1 MFAGVK
7 PGHVRQVGC
16 LSLFSLRSKKGF
28 NRASMKILQ
37 FLTRQKDRWW
47 ALPLILPVV
56 LLPVLSVVN
65 TLTQLGDGIVALYY
79 LPLSFLL
86 TMMMFF
92 GVEALPGIVLS
103 LFFRYYASVGLFETV
118 AGILHFI
125 VPIVLSWGGYRVF
138 APRRNMTAYGDV
150 RLMAQ
155 RIFWQ
160 VFCPA
165 TLFLVLFQFAVYL
178 GIYES
183 RQSLAGLNPFNIRT
197 LINYQALLV
206 SGLTGVPLSYLLIRL
221 IRHPRYVR
229 TLFSQ
234 IRAQIDKKVTAV
246 EFLIWAGALVGL
258 LTMLLIP
265 MNENS
270 SIFSTNYTL
279 SLLMPVML
287 WGAMRFGYKL
297 MSIVW
302 TPVLLVSIHYFYRYI
317 PLHQGYDIQLAIT
330 SSSYLVFSFVVIY
343 MSMLATRQR
352 AVNIRSR
359 RLALLDPVVHM
370 PNLRALSRDLAKNPW
385 SALGLLRIPEL
396 EVLGRNYGVL
406 LRIQYKQQLAQWI
419 NGILQPNERV
429 YHLTGYDL
437 AVRLNSESHQ
447 QRIDALD
454 EHIKQFRF
462 LWDGMP
468 LQPQVGVG
476 YCYVRSPVNHLYLVL
491 GELGVIADLSIST
504 NHPENLQQR
513 GAVHLQRSLKD
524 KVAMMSR
531 LQRALDQSEFTL
543 MVQPVRGLRGDRYHE
558 VLLRMPDDNGNFIVP
573 DRFLPVAQEFGLS
586 SRVDLWVLERTLG
599 FLAEHRDR
607 LPGQRFAINLA
618 PSTVCRAQFP
628 LEVSRLLAKYSVEAW
643 QLIFEVTESTT
654 YGNAELAI
662 HTLRQLQKMG
672 VRIAIDDFGTGYAS
686 YARLK
691 SVDADILKIDGNFIR
706 NIVSNS
712 LDYQIVA
719 SICHLARMKKML
731 VVAEYVETEEIR
743 SAVHA
748 LGIDYVQGSLIGK
761 PVDLDSLPESEASLA
776 DA

>member
-1 MFAGVK
+1 MNIFAF
-7 PGHVRQVGC
+7 
-16 LSLFSLRSKKGF
+16 LKK
-28 NRASMKILQ
+28 NKH
-37 FLTRQKDRWW
+37 RWW
-47 ALPLILPVV
+47 VLPLILPVV
-56 LLPVLSVVN
+56 LLPVLSVAN
-65 TLTQLGDGIVALYY
+65 TFTHLGDGIVALYY

-86 TMMMFF
+86 SLMMFF
-92 GVEALPGIVLS
+92 GLEALPGIVLS
-103 LFFRYYASVGLFETV
+103 LFIRYYPSVGMFETV
-118 AGILHFI
+118 AGVLHFI

-160 VFCPA
+160 AFCPA
-165 TLFLVLFQFAVYL
+165 TLFLLLFQFAVYL
-178 GIYES
+178 GVYES
-183 RQSLAGLNPFNIRT
+183 RQSLAGLNPLNIRT

-221 IRHPRYVR
+221 IRHPRY
-229 TLFSQ
+229 LKSLISQ
-234 IRAQIDKKVTAV
+234 IRNQIDKKVTRA
-246 EFLIWAGALVGL
+246 EFLIWAIALAGL
-258 LTMLLIP
+258 LSLLLLP

-270 SIFSTNYTL
+270 SIFTTNYTL

-297 MSIVW
+297 ISLIW
-302 TPVLLVSIHYFYRYI
+302 IPILLVSIHYFYRYI
-317 PLHQGYDIQLAIT
+317 PVNQGYDIQLAIT

-352 AVNIRSR
+352 AVNKRSR
-359 RLALLDPVVHM
+359 RLALLDPVLHM

-385 SALGLLRIPEL
+385 SALCLLRVPEL
-396 EVLGRNYGVL
+396 EILGRNYGVL

-419 NGILQPNERV
+419 NGTLQPNEQV
-429 YHLTGYDL
+429 YHLTGCDM
-437 AVRLNSESHQ
+437 AVRLNAESHQ
-447 QRIDALD
+447 QRIETLD

-462 LWDGMP
+462 VWDGMP
-468 LQPQVGVG
+468 LQPQVGVS

-491 GELGVIADLSIST
+491 GELGVVADLSLSS

-524 KVAMMSR
+524 KVAVMSR
-531 LQRALDQSEFTL
+531 LQRALDNNAFTL
-543 MVQPVRGLRGDRYHE
+543 LVQPVRGLRGDRYHE
-558 VLLRMPDDNGNFIVP
+558 VLLRMTDANGLLISP
-573 DRFLPVAQEFGLS
+573 EQFLPIAQEFGLS
-586 SRVDLWVLERTLG
+586 SRVDLWVLEHTLR
-599 FLAEHRDR
+599 FLAAHRER

-618 PSTVCRAQFP
+618 PSTVCRVQFP
-628 LEVSRLLAKYSVEAW
+628 LEVSRLLAKYAIEPW
-643 QLIFEVTESTT
+643 QLIVEVTECSTFC
-654 YGNAELAI
+654 NAEQGLHI
-662 HTLRQLQKMG
+662 LRQLQKMG

-691 SVDADILKIDGNFIR
+691 SVDADILKIDGDFIR
-706 NIVSNS
+706 NIVNNS

-748 LGIDYVQGSLIGK
+748 LGIDYVQGYLIGR
-761 PVDLDSLPESEASLA
+761 PAPLESLLEAEASTA

>member
-1 MFAGVK
+1 MNTIA
-7 PGHVRQVGC
+7 
-16 LSLFSLRSKKGF
+16 
-28 NRASMKILQ
+28 
-37 FLTRQKDRWW
+37 FLKQNKDRWW

-56 LLPVLSVVN
+56 LLPVLSAAN

-79 LPLSFLL
+79 LPLFFLL
-86 TMMMFF
+86 TLMLFF
-92 GVEALPGIVLS
+92 GAAAIPGMVLS
-103 LFFRYYASVGLFETV
+103 LFLRYYASVGLFETIAAV
-118 AGILHFI
+118 FHFI
-125 VPIVLSWGGYRVF
+125 IPLVLSWGGYRVF

-178 GIYES
+178 GVYES
-183 RQSLAGLNPFNIRT
+183 RQSLAGLNPLNIRT
-197 LINYQALLV
+197 LVNYQALLV

-221 IRHPRYVR
+221 IRHPRYFR
-229 TLFSQ
+229 ALISQ
-234 IRAQIDKKVTAV
+234 IRAQIDKKVTV
-246 EFLIWAGALVGL
+246 TEFLLWFLVLGGL
-258 LTMLLIP
+258 LLLLLMP

-270 SIFSTNYTL
+270 SIFTTNYTL

-287 WGAMRFGYKL
+287 WGAMRFGYRL
-297 MSIVW
+297 TSLIW
-302 TPVLLVSIHYFYRYI
+302 TPVLLVSIHYYYRYI
-317 PLHQGYDIQLAIT
+317 PVNQGYDIQLAIT

-352 AVNIRSR
+352 AVNKRAS

-370 PNLRALSRDLAKNPW
+370 PNLRALSRELAKKPW
-385 SALGLLRIPEL
+385 SALCLLRIPEL

-406 LRIQYKQQLAQWI
+406 LRILYKQQLAQWI
-419 NGILQPNERV
+419 NGTLQPNERV
-429 YHLTGYDL
+429 YHLTGCDL
-437 AVRLNSESHQ
+437 AVRLNAESHQ
-447 QRIDALD
+447 QRIDTLD

-462 LWDGMP
+462 VWDGMP
-468 LQPQVGVG
+468 LQPQVGVS

-491 GELGVIADLSIST
+491 GELGEIADLSLST

-531 LQRALDQSEFTL
+531 LQKTLDNNEFTL
-543 MVQPVRGLRGDRYHE
+543 LAQPVRGLRGDRYHE
-558 VLLRMPDDNGNFIVP
+558 VLLRMPDADGALLTP

-586 SRVDLWVLERTLG
+586 SRVDLWVLERTLL

-618 PSTVCRAQFP
+618 PSTVCRVQFP
-628 LEVSRLLAKYSVEAW
+628 LEVSRLLTTYAVEPW
-643 QLIFEVTESTT
+643 QLIFEVTECSTF
-654 YGNAELAI
+654 GSAEQAMQ
-662 HTLRQLQKMG
+662 TLRQLQKMG

-691 SVDADILKIDGNFIR
+691 SVDADILKIDGSFIR

-748 LGIDYVQGSLIGK
+748 LGIDYVQGYLIGR
-761 PVDLDSLPESEASLA
+761 PVALESLLEAEASVA

>member
-1 MFAGVK
+1 MPVIIF
-7 PGHVRQVGC
+7 
-16 LSLFSLRSKKGF
+16 LLEKKGF
-28 NRASMKILQ
+28 NRASMNIFA
-37 FLTRQKDRWW
+37 FLKKNQHRWW
-47 ALPLILPVV
+47 VLPLILPVV
-56 LLPVLSVVN
+56 LLPVLSVAN
-65 TLTQLGDGIVALYY
+65 TFTHLGDGIAALYY

-86 TMMMFF
+86 SLMMFF
-92 GVEALPGIVLS
+92 GLEALPGIVLS
-103 LFFRYYASVGLFETV
+103 LFIRYYPSVGMFETV
-118 AGILHFI
+118 AGVLHFI

-160 VFCPA
+160 AFCPA
-165 TLFLVLFQFAVYL
+165 TLFLLLFQFAVYL
-178 GIYES
+178 GVYES
-183 RQSLAGLNPFNIRT
+183 RQSLAGLNPLNIRT

-221 IRHPRYVR
+221 IRHPRY
-229 TLFSQ
+229 LKSLISQ
-234 IRAQIDKKVTAV
+234 IRTQIDKKVTRA
-246 EFLIWAGALVGL
+246 EFLIWAIALAGL
-258 LTMLLIP
+258 LSLLLLP

-270 SIFSTNYTL
+270 SIFTTNYTL

-297 MSIVW
+297 ISLIW
-302 TPVLLVSIHYFYRYI
+302 IPILLVSIHYFYRYI
-317 PLHQGYDIQLAIT
+317 PVNQGYDIQLAIT

-352 AVNIRSR
+352 AVNKRSR
-359 RLALLDPVVHM
+359 RLALLDPVLHM

-385 SALGLLRIPEL
+385 SALCLLRVPEL
-396 EVLGRNYGVL
+396 EILGRNYGVL
-406 LRIQYKQQLAQWI
+406 LRIQYKQQLAQWV
-419 NGILQPNERV
+419 NGTLQPNEQV
-429 YHLTGYDL
+429 YHLTGCDM
-437 AVRLNSESHQ
+437 AVRLNAESHQ
-447 QRIDALD
+447 QRIETLD
-454 EHIKQFRF
+454 QHIKQFRF
-462 LWDGMP
+462 VWDGMP
-468 LQPQVGVG
+468 LQPQVGVS

-491 GELGVIADLSIST
+491 GELGVVADLSLSS

-524 KVAMMSR
+524 KVAVMSR
-531 LQRALDQSEFTL
+531 LQRALDNNAFTL
-543 MVQPVRGLRGDRYHE
+543 LVQPVRGLRGDRYHE
-558 VLLRMPDDNGNFIVP
+558 VLLRMTDANGLLISP
-573 DRFLPVAQEFGLS
+573 EQFLPIAQEFGLS
-586 SRVDLWVLERTLG
+586 SRVDLWVLEHTLR
-599 FLAEHRDR
+599 FLAAHRER

-618 PSTVCRAQFP
+618 PSTVCRVQFP
-628 LEVSRLLAKYSVEAW
+628 LEVSRLLAKYAIEPW
-643 QLIFEVTESTT
+643 QLIFEVTECSTFC
-654 YGNAELAI
+654 NAEQGLHI
-662 HTLRQLQKMG
+662 LRQLQKMG

-691 SVDADILKIDGNFIR
+691 SVDADILKIDGDFIR
-706 NIVSNS
+706 NIVNNS

-748 LGIDYVQGSLIGK
+748 LGIDYVQGYLIGR
-761 PVDLDSLPESEASLA
+761 PAPLESLLEAEASTA

>member
-1 MFAGVK
+1 M
-7 PGHVRQVGC
+7 
-16 LSLFSLRSKKGF
+16 
-28 NRASMKILQ
+28 NILHI
-37 FLTRQKDRWW
+37 LTRNKDRWW
-47 ALPLILPVV
+47 ALPLILPVA
-56 LLPVLSVVN
+56 LLPVISLAN
-65 TLTQLGDGIVALYY
+65 TLTLLGDGVVALYY

-86 TMMMFF
+86 SLMMFF

-103 LFFRYYASVGLFETV
+103 LFFRYYPSVGMFETV
-118 AGILHFI
+118 AGIMHFI
-125 VPIVLSWGGYRVF
+125 IPLVLSWGGYRVF
-138 APRRNMTAYGDV
+138 APRRNMTAYGDI
-150 RLMAQ
+150 RLMGQ

-160 VFCPA
+160 AFCPA

-178 GIYES
+178 GVYES
-183 RQSLAGLNPFNIRT
+183 RQSLAGLNPMNIRT

-206 SGLTGVPLSYLLIRL
+206 SGLTGVPLSYLLIRVV
-221 IRHPRYVR
+221 RHPRYIR
-229 TLFSQ
+229 SLISQ
-234 IRAQIDKKVTAV
+234 IRAQVDKKVSAV
-246 EFLIWAGALVGL
+246 EFLVWFIALGGMLSL
-258 LTMLLIP
+258 LLLP

-297 MSIVW
+297 MSIIW

-317 PLHQGYDIQLAIT
+317 PVNQGYDIQLAIT

-343 MSMLATRQR
+343 LSMLATRQR

-385 SALGLLRIPEL
+385 SALCLLRIPEL

-419 NGILQPNERV
+419 NGTLQPNERV

-437 AVRLNSESHQ
+437 AVRLNAESHQ
-447 QRIDALD
+447 QRIDTLD

-462 LWDGMP
+462 VWDGMP
-468 LQPQVGVG
+468 LQPQVGLS

-491 GELGVIADLSIST
+491 GELGVIADLSLST

-531 LQRALDQSEFTL
+531 LQTALEQNAFTL
-543 MVQPVRGLRGDRYHE
+543 MIQPVRGLRGDSYHE
-558 VLLRMPDDNGNFIVP
+558 VLLRMPDMSGVLISP
-573 DRFLPVAQEFGLS
+573 DQFLPVAQEFGLS
-586 SRVDLWVLERTLG
+586 SRVDLWVIERTLS
-599 FLAEHRDR
+599 FLAEHRQR

-618 PSTVCRAQFP
+618 PSTVCRAQLP
-628 LEVSRLLAKYSVEAW
+628 LDVSRLLTKYGIEAW

-654 YGNAELAI
+654 FGNAELAVQ
-662 HTLRQLQKMG
+662 TLRQLQKMG

-691 SVDADILKIDGNFIR
+691 SVDADILKIDGSFIR

-748 LGIDYVQGSLIGK
+748 LGIDYIQGYLVGM
-761 PVDLDSLPESEASLA
+761 PVEMETLLEGEAPAVSA
-776 DA
+776 

>member
-1 MFAGVK
+1 MNIFAF
-7 PGHVRQVGC
+7 
-16 LSLFSLRSKKGF
+16 LKK
-28 NRASMKILQ
+28 NQ
-37 FLTRQKDRWW
+37 HRWW
-47 ALPLILPVV
+47 VLPLILPVV
-56 LLPVLSVVN
+56 LLPVLSVAN
-65 TLTQLGDGIVALYY
+65 TFTHLGDGIAALYY

-86 TMMMFF
+86 SLMMFF
-92 GVEALPGIVLS
+92 GLEALPGIVLA
-103 LFFRYYASVGLFETV
+103 LFIRYYPSVGMFETV
-118 AGILHFI
+118 AGVLHFI

-160 VFCPA
+160 AFCPA
-165 TLFLVLFQFAVYL
+165 TLFLLLFQFAVYL
-178 GIYES
+178 GVYES
-183 RQSLAGLNPFNIRT
+183 RQSLAGLNPLNIRT

-221 IRHPRYVR
+221 IRHPRY
-229 TLFSQ
+229 LKSLISQ
-234 IRAQIDKKVTAV
+234 IRTQIDKKVTRA
-246 EFLIWAGALVGL
+246 EFLIWAIALAGL
-258 LTMLLIP
+258 LSLLLLP

-270 SIFSTNYTL
+270 SIFTTNYTL

-297 MSIVW
+297 ISLIW
-302 TPVLLVSIHYFYRYI
+302 IPILLVSIHYFYRYI
-317 PLHQGYDIQLAIT
+317 PVNQGYDIQLAIT

-352 AVNIRSR
+352 VVNKRSR
-359 RLALLDPVVHM
+359 RLALLDPVLHM

-385 SALGLLRIPEL
+385 SALCLLRVPEL
-396 EVLGRNYGVL
+396 EILGRNYGVL
-406 LRIQYKQQLAQWI
+406 LRIQYKQQLAQWV
-419 NGILQPNERV
+419 NGTLQPNEQV
-429 YHLTGYDL
+429 YHLTGCDM
-437 AVRLNSESHQ
+437 AVRLNAESHQ
-447 QRIDALD
+447 QRIETLD

-462 LWDGMP
+462 VWDGMP
-468 LQPQVGVG
+468 LQPQVGVS

-491 GELGVIADLSIST
+491 GELGVVADLSLSS

-524 KVAMMSR
+524 KVAVMSR
-531 LQRALDQSEFTL
+531 LQRALDNNAFTL
-543 MVQPVRGLRGDRYHE
+543 LVQPVRGLRGDRYHE
-558 VLLRMPDDNGNFIVP
+558 VLLRMTDANGLLISP
-573 DRFLPVAQEFGLS
+573 EQFLPIAQEFGLS
-586 SRVDLWVLERTLG
+586 SRVDLWVLEHTLR
-599 FLAEHRDR
+599 FLAAHRER

-618 PSTVCRAQFP
+618 PSTVCRVQFP
-628 LEVSRLLAKYSVEAW
+628 LEVSRLLAKYAIEPW
-643 QLIFEVTESTT
+643 QLIFEVTECSTFC
-654 YGNAELAI
+654 NAEQGLHI
-662 HTLRQLQKMG
+662 LRQLQKMG

-691 SVDADILKIDGNFIR
+691 SVDADILKIDGDFIR
-706 NIVSNS
+706 NIVNNS

-748 LGIDYVQGSLIGK
+748 LGIDYVQGYLIGR
-761 PVDLDSLPESEASLA
+761 PAPLESLLEAEASTA

>member
-1 MFAGVK
+1 
-7 PGHVRQVGC
+7 
-16 LSLFSLRSKKGF
+16 
-28 NRASMKILQ
+28 MKILQ

-206 SGLTGVPLSYLLIRL
+206 SGLTGVPLSYLLIRS

-462 LWDGMP
+462 IWDGMP

-558 VLLRMPDDNGNFIVP
+558 VLLRMPDDNGNFIAP

-761 PVDLDSLPESEASLA
+761 PVDLDSLPESVASLA

>member
-1 MFAGVK
+1 MPVIIF
-7 PGHVRQVGC
+7 
-16 LSLFSLRSKKGF
+16 LLEKKGF
-28 NRASMKILQ
+28 NRASMNIFA
-37 FLTRQKDRWW
+37 FLKKNQHRWW
-47 ALPLILPVV
+47 VLPLILPVV
-56 LLPVLSVVN
+56 LLPVLSVAN
-65 TLTQLGDGIVALYY
+65 TFTHLGDGIAALYY

-86 TMMMFF
+86 SLMMFF
-92 GVEALPGIVLS
+92 GLEALPGIVLS
-103 LFFRYYASVGLFETV
+103 LFIRYYPSVGMFETV
-118 AGILHFI
+118 AGVLHFI

-160 VFCPA
+160 AFCPA
-165 TLFLVLFQFAVYL
+165 TLFLLLFQFAVYL
-178 GIYES
+178 GVYES
-183 RQSLAGLNPFNIRT
+183 RQSLAGLNPLNIRT

-221 IRHPRYVR
+221 IRHPRY
-229 TLFSQ
+229 LKSLISQ
-234 IRAQIDKKVTAV
+234 IRTQIDKKVTRA
-246 EFLIWAGALVGL
+246 EFLIWAIALAGL
-258 LTMLLIP
+258 LSLLLLP

-270 SIFSTNYTL
+270 SIFTTNYTL

-297 MSIVW
+297 ISLIW
-302 TPVLLVSIHYFYRYI
+302 IPILLVSIHYFYRYI
-317 PLHQGYDIQLAIT
+317 PVNQGYDIQLAIT

-352 AVNIRSR
+352 AVNKRSR
-359 RLALLDPVVHM
+359 RLALLDPVLHM

-385 SALGLLRIPEL
+385 SALCLLRVPEL
-396 EVLGRNYGVL
+396 EILGRNYGVL
-406 LRIQYKQQLAQWI
+406 LRIQYKQQLAQWV
-419 NGILQPNERV
+419 NGTLQPNEQV
-429 YHLTGYDL
+429 YHLTGCDM
-437 AVRLNSESHQ
+437 AVRLNAESHQ
-447 QRIDALD
+447 QRIETLD

-462 LWDGMP
+462 VWDGMP
-468 LQPQVGVG
+468 LQPQVGVS

-491 GELGVIADLSIST
+491 GELGVVADLSLSS

-524 KVAMMSR
+524 KVAVMSR
-531 LQRALDQSEFTL
+531 LQRALDNNAFTL
-543 MVQPVRGLRGDRYHE
+543 LVQPVRGLRGDRFHE
-558 VLLRMPDDNGNFIVP
+558 VLLRMTDANGLLISP
-573 DRFLPVAQEFGLS
+573 EQFLPIAQEFGLS
-586 SRVDLWVLERTLG
+586 SRVDLWVLEHTLR
-599 FLAEHRDR
+599 FLAAHRER

-618 PSTVCRAQFP
+618 PSTVCRVQFP
-628 LEVSRLLAKYSVEAW
+628 LEVSRLLAKYAIEPW
-643 QLIFEVTESTT
+643 QLIFEVTECSTFC
-654 YGNAELAI
+654 NAEQGLHI
-662 HTLRQLQKMG
+662 LRQLQKMG
-672 VRIAIDDFGTGYAS
+672 GRIAIDDFGTGYAS

-691 SVDADILKIDGNFIR
+691 SVDADILKIDGDFIR
-706 NIVSNS
+706 NIVNNS

-748 LGIDYVQGSLIGK
+748 LGIDYVQGYLIGR
-761 PVDLDSLPESEASLA
+761 PAPLESLLEAEASTA

>member
-1 MFAGVK
+1 M
-7 PGHVRQVGC
+7 
-16 LSLFSLRSKKGF
+16 
-28 NRASMKILQ
+28 NILA
-37 FLTRQKDRWW
+37 FLKRNKDRWW

-56 LLPVLSVVN
+56 LMPVLSAAN

-86 TMMMFF
+86 VLMLFF
-92 GVEALPGIVLS
+92 GFAAVPGIVLS
-103 LFFRYYASVGLFETV
+103 LFIRYYDAVGLFETV
-118 AGILHFI
+118 AGVLHFI
-125 VPIVLSWGGYRVF
+125 VPLVLSWGGYRVF
-138 APRRNMTAYGDV
+138 APRRNMTGYGDI
-150 RLMAQ
+150 RLMPQ
-155 RIFWQ
+155 RLFWQ

-178 GIYES
+178 GVYES
-183 RQSLAGLNPFNIRT
+183 RQSLAGLNPLNIRT

-221 IRHPRYVR
+221 IRHPCYLTR
-229 TLFSQ
+229 FISQ
-234 IRAQIDKKVTAV
+234 IRLQIDKKVTLV
-246 EFLIWAGALVGL
+246 EFLLWAITLGGL
-258 LTMLLIP
+258 LSLLLLP

-270 SIFSTNYTL
+270 FIFTTNYTL

-297 MSIVW
+297 ISLIW
-302 TPVLLVSIHYFYRYI
+302 TPVLLVSIHYFYHYI
-317 PLHQGYDIQLAIT
+317 PVNAGYDIQLAIT

-352 AVNIRSR
+352 AVNKRTR

-385 SALGLLRIPEL
+385 SALCLLRIPEL
-396 EVLGRNYGVL
+396 EILGRNYGVL
-406 LRIQYKQQLAQWI
+406 LRILYKQQLAQWI
-419 NGILQPNERV
+419 NGTLQPNEQV
-429 YHLTGYDL
+429 YHLTGCDL
-437 AVRLNSESHQ
+437 AVRLNAESHQ
-447 QRIDALD
+447 QRIDTLD

-462 LWDGMP
+462 VWDGMP
-468 LQPQVGVG
+468 LQPQVGVS
-476 YCYVRSPVNHLYLVL
+476 YCYVRSPVTHLYLVL
-491 GELGVIADLSIST
+491 GELGVVADLSLSS

-531 LQRALDQSEFTL
+531 LQKALDNNAFTL
-543 MVQPVRGLRGDRYHE
+543 LAQPVRGLRGDRYHE
-558 VLLRMPDDNGNFIVP
+558 ILLRMPDVDGLLLSP
-573 DRFLPVAQEFGLS
+573 DQFLPVAQEFGLS
-586 SRVDLWVLERTLG
+586 SRVDLWVLDHTLR
-599 FLAEHRDR
+599 FLAEHREQ
-607 LPGQRFAINLA
+607 LPGHRFAINLA
-618 PSTVCRAQFP
+618 PSTICRVQFP
-628 LEVSRLLAKYSVEAW
+628 LEVSRLLAKYVIEPW
-643 QLIFEVTESTT
+643 QLIFEVTECSTF
-654 YGNAELAI
+654 GNGEQAQHILQ
-662 HTLRQLQKMG
+662 QLQKMG

-691 SVDADILKIDGNFIR
+691 SVDADILKIDGSFIR
-706 NIVSNS
+706 NIVNNS

-748 LGIDYVQGSLIGK
+748 LGIDYVQGYLIGR
-761 PVDLDSLPESEASLA
+761 PVALASLLEAEASVA

>member
-1 MFAGVK
+1 
-7 PGHVRQVGC
+7 
-16 LSLFSLRSKKGF
+16 
-28 NRASMKILQ
+28 MKILQ

-599 FLAEHRDR
+599 FLAKHRDR

>member
-1 MFAGVK
+1 MNIFAF
-7 PGHVRQVGC
+7 
-16 LSLFSLRSKKGF
+16 LKK
-28 NRASMKILQ
+28 NKH
-37 FLTRQKDRWW
+37 RWW
-47 ALPLILPVV
+47 VLPLILPVV
-56 LLPVLSVVN
+56 LLPVLSVAN
-65 TLTQLGDGIVALYY
+65 TFTHLGDGIAALYY

-86 TMMMFF
+86 SLMMFF
-92 GVEALPGIVLS
+92 GLEALPGIVLS
-103 LFFRYYASVGLFETV
+103 LFIRYYPSVGMFETV
-118 AGILHFI
+118 AGVLHFI

-160 VFCPA
+160 AFCPA
-165 TLFLVLFQFAVYL
+165 TLFLLLFQFAVYL
-178 GIYES
+178 GVYES
-183 RQSLAGLNPFNIRT
+183 RQSLAGLNPLNIRT

-221 IRHPRYVR
+221 IRHPRY
-229 TLFSQ
+229 LKSLISQ
-234 IRAQIDKKVTAV
+234 IRTQIDKKVTRA
-246 EFLIWAGALVGL
+246 EFLIWAIALAGL
-258 LTMLLIP
+258 LSLLLLP

-270 SIFSTNYTL
+270 SIFTTNYTL

-297 MSIVW
+297 ISLIW
-302 TPVLLVSIHYFYRYI
+302 IPILLVSIHYFYRYI
-317 PLHQGYDIQLAIT
+317 PVNQGYDIQLAIT

-352 AVNIRSR
+352 AVNKRSR
-359 RLALLDPVVHM
+359 RLALLDPVLHM

-385 SALGLLRIPEL
+385 SALCLLRVPEL
-396 EVLGRNYGVL
+396 EILGRNYGVL

-419 NGILQPNERV
+419 NGTLQPNEQV
-429 YHLTGYDL
+429 YHLTGCDM
-437 AVRLNSESHQ
+437 AVRLNAESHQ
-447 QRIDALD
+447 QRIETLD

-462 LWDGMP
+462 VWDGMP
-468 LQPQVGVG
+468 LQPQVGVS

-491 GELGVIADLSIST
+491 GELGVVADLSLSS

-524 KVAMMSR
+524 KVAVMSR
-531 LQRALDQSEFTL
+531 LQRALDNNAFTL
-543 MVQPVRGLRGDRYHE
+543 LVQPVRGLRGDRFHE
-558 VLLRMPDDNGNFIVP
+558 VLLRMTDANGLLISP
-573 DRFLPVAQEFGLS
+573 EQFLPIAQEFGLS
-586 SRVDLWVLERTLG
+586 SRVDLWVLEHTLR
-599 FLAEHRDR
+599 FLAAHRER

-618 PSTVCRAQFP
+618 PSTVCRVQFP
-628 LEVSRLLAKYSVEAW
+628 LEVSRLLAKYAIEPW
-643 QLIFEVTESTT
+643 QLIFEVTECSTFC
-654 YGNAELAI
+654 NAEQGLHI
-662 HTLRQLQKMG
+662 LRQLQKMG

-691 SVDADILKIDGNFIR
+691 SVDADILKIDGDFIR
-706 NIVSNS
+706 NIVNNS

-748 LGIDYVQGSLIGK
+748 LGIDYVQGYLIGR
-761 PVDLDSLPESEASLA
+761 PAPLESLLEAEASTA

>member
-1 MFAGVK
+1 MPVIIF
-7 PGHVRQVGC
+7 
-16 LSLFSLRSKKGF
+16 LLEKKGF
-28 NRASMKILQ
+28 NRASMNIFA
-37 FLTRQKDRWW
+37 FLKKNQHRWW
-47 ALPLILPVV
+47 VLPLILPVV
-56 LLPVLSVVN
+56 LLPVLSVAN
-65 TLTQLGDGIVALYY
+65 TFTHLGDGIAALYY

-86 TMMMFF
+86 SLMMFF
-92 GVEALPGIVLS
+92 GLEALPGIVLS
-103 LFFRYYASVGLFETV
+103 LFIRYYPSVGMFETV
-118 AGILHFI
+118 AGVLHFI

-160 VFCPA
+160 AFCPA
-165 TLFLVLFQFAVYL
+165 TLFLLLFQFAVYL
-178 GIYES
+178 GVYES
-183 RQSLAGLNPFNIRT
+183 RQSLAGLNPLNIRT

-221 IRHPRYVR
+221 IRHPRY
-229 TLFSQ
+229 LKSLISQ
-234 IRAQIDKKVTAV
+234 IRTQIDKKVTRA
-246 EFLIWAGALVGL
+246 EFLIWAIALAGL
-258 LTMLLIP
+258 LSLLLLP

-270 SIFSTNYTL
+270 SIFTTNYTL

-297 MSIVW
+297 ISLIW
-302 TPVLLVSIHYFYRYI
+302 IPILLVSIHYFYRYI
-317 PLHQGYDIQLAIT
+317 PVNQGYDIQLAIT

-352 AVNIRSR
+352 AVNKRSR
-359 RLALLDPVVHM
+359 RLALLDPVLHM

-385 SALGLLRIPEL
+385 SALCLLRVPEL
-396 EVLGRNYGVL
+396 EILGRNYGVL

-419 NGILQPNERV
+419 NGTLQPNEQV
-429 YHLTGYDL
+429 YHLTGCDM
-437 AVRLNSESHQ
+437 AVRLNAESHQ
-447 QRIDALD
+447 QRIETLD

-462 LWDGMP
+462 VWDGMP
-468 LQPQVGVG
+468 LQPQVGVS

-491 GELGVIADLSIST
+491 GELGVVADLSLSS
-504 NHPENLQQR
+504 NRPENLQQR

-524 KVAMMSR
+524 KVAVMSR
-531 LQRALDQSEFTL
+531 LQRALDNNAFTL
-543 MVQPVRGLRGDRYHE
+543 LVQPVRGLRGDRYHE
-558 VLLRMPDDNGNFIVP
+558 VLLRMTDANGLLISP
-573 DRFLPVAQEFGLS
+573 EQFLPIAQEFGLS
-586 SRVDLWVLERTLG
+586 SRVDLWVLEHTLR
-599 FLAEHRDR
+599 FLAAHRER

-618 PSTVCRAQFP
+618 PSTVCRVQFP
-628 LEVSRLLAKYSVEAW
+628 LEVSRLLAKYAIEPW
-643 QLIFEVTESTT
+643 QLIFEVTECSTFC
-654 YGNAELAI
+654 NAEQGLHI
-662 HTLRQLQKMG
+662 LRQLQKMG

-691 SVDADILKIDGNFIR
+691 SVDADILKIDGDFIR
-706 NIVSNS
+706 NIVNNS

-748 LGIDYVQGSLIGK
+748 LGIDYVQGYLIGR
-761 PVDLDSLPESEASLA
+761 PAPLESLLEAEASTA

>member
-1 MFAGVK
+1 MPVIIF
-7 PGHVRQVGC
+7 
-16 LSLFSLRSKKGF
+16 LLEKKGV
-28 NRASMKILQ
+28 NRASMNIFA
-37 FLTRQKDRWW
+37 FLKKNKHRWW
-47 ALPLILPVV
+47 VLPLILPVV
-56 LLPVLSVVN
+56 LLPVLSVTN
-65 TLTQLGDGIVALYY
+65 TFTHLGDGIAALYY

-86 TMMMFF
+86 SLMMFF
-92 GVEALPGIVLS
+92 GLEALPGIVLS
-103 LFFRYYASVGLFETV
+103 LFIRYYPSVGMFETV
-118 AGILHFI
+118 AGVLHFI

-160 VFCPA
+160 AFCPA
-165 TLFLVLFQFAVYL
+165 TLFLLLFQFAVYL
-178 GIYES
+178 GVYES
-183 RQSLAGLNPFNIRT
+183 RQSLAGLNPLNIRT

-221 IRHPRYVR
+221 IRHPRY
-229 TLFSQ
+229 LKSLISQ
-234 IRAQIDKKVTAV
+234 IRTQIDKKVTRA
-246 EFLIWAGALVGL
+246 EFLIWAIALAGL
-258 LTMLLIP
+258 LSLLLLP

-270 SIFSTNYTL
+270 SIFTTNYTL

-297 MSIVW
+297 ISLIW
-302 TPVLLVSIHYFYRYI
+302 IPILLVSIHYFYRYI
-317 PLHQGYDIQLAIT
+317 PVNQGYDIQLAIT

-352 AVNIRSR
+352 AVNKRSR
-359 RLALLDPVVHM
+359 RLALLDPVLHM

-385 SALGLLRIPEL
+385 SALCLLRVPEL
-396 EVLGRNYGVL
+396 EILGRNYGVL
-406 LRIQYKQQLAQWI
+406 LRIQYKQQLAQWV
-419 NGILQPNERV
+419 NGTLQPNEQV
-429 YHLTGYDL
+429 YHLTGCDM
-437 AVRLNSESHQ
+437 AVRLNAESHQ
-447 QRIDALD
+447 QRIETLD

-462 LWDGMP
+462 VWDGMP
-468 LQPQVGVG
+468 LQPQVGVS

-491 GELGVIADLSIST
+491 GELGVVADLSLSS

-524 KVAMMSR
+524 KVAVMSR
-531 LQRALDQSEFTL
+531 LQRALDNNAFTL
-543 MVQPVRGLRGDRYHE
+543 LVQPVRGLRGDRYHE
-558 VLLRMPDDNGNFIVP
+558 VLLRMTDANGLLISP
-573 DRFLPVAQEFGLS
+573 EQFLPIAQEFGLS
-586 SRVDLWVLERTLG
+586 SRVDLWVLEHTLR
-599 FLAEHRDR
+599 FLAAHRER

-618 PSTVCRAQFP
+618 PSTVCRVQFP
-628 LEVSRLLAKYSVEAW
+628 LEVSRLLAKYAIEPW
-643 QLIFEVTESTT
+643 QLIFEVTECSTFC
-654 YGNAELAI
+654 NAEQGLHI
-662 HTLRQLQKMG
+662 LRQLQKMG

-691 SVDADILKIDGNFIR
+691 SVDADILKIDGDFIR
-706 NIVSNS
+706 NIVNNS

-748 LGIDYVQGSLIGK
+748 LGIDYVQGYMIGRPAPLESL
-761 PVDLDSLPESEASLA
+761 LEAEASTA

>member
-1 MFAGVK
+1 M
-7 PGHVRQVGC
+7 
-16 LSLFSLRSKKGF
+16 
-28 NRASMKILQ
+28 NILHI
-37 FLTRQKDRWW
+37 LTRNKDRWW
-47 ALPLILPVV
+47 ALPLILPVA
-56 LLPVLSVVN
+56 LLPVTSLAN
-65 TLTQLGDGIVALYY
+65 TLTLLGDGVAALYY

-86 TMMMFF
+86 SLMMFF

-103 LFFRYYASVGLFETV
+103 LFFRYYPSVGMFETV
-118 AGILHFI
+118 AGIMHFI
-125 VPIVLSWGGYRVF
+125 IPLVLSWGGYRVF
-138 APRRNMTAYGDV
+138 APRRNMTAYGDI
-150 RLMAQ
+150 RLMGQ

-160 VFCPA
+160 AFCPA

-178 GIYES
+178 GVYES
-183 RQSLAGLNPFNIRT
+183 RQSLAGLNPMNIRT

-206 SGLTGVPLSYLLIRL
+206 SGLTGVPLSYLLIRVV
-221 IRHPRYVR
+221 RHPRYIR
-229 TLFSQ
+229 SLISQ
-234 IRAQIDKKVTAV
+234 IRAQVDKKVSAV
-246 EFLIWAGALVGL
+246 EFLVWFIALGGMLSL
-258 LTMLLIP
+258 LLLP

-297 MSIVW
+297 MSIIW

-317 PLHQGYDIQLAIT
+317 PVNQGYDIQLAIT

-343 MSMLATRQR
+343 LSMLATRQR

-385 SALGLLRIPEL
+385 SALCLLRIPEL

-419 NGILQPNERV
+419 NGTLQPNERV

-437 AVRLNSESHQ
+437 AVRLNAESHQ
-447 QRIDALD
+447 QRIDTLD

-462 LWDGMP
+462 VWDGMP
-468 LQPQVGVG
+468 LQPQVGLS

-491 GELGVIADLSIST
+491 GELGVIADLSLST

-531 LQRALDQSEFTL
+531 LQTALEQNAFTL
-543 MVQPVRGLRGDRYHE
+543 MIQPVRGLRGDSYHE
-558 VLLRMPDDNGNFIVP
+558 VLLRMPDMSGVLISP
-573 DRFLPVAQEFGLS
+573 DQFLPVAQEFGLS
-586 SRVDLWVLERTLG
+586 SRVDLWVIERTLS
-599 FLAEHRDR
+599 FLAEHRQR

-618 PSTVCRAQFP
+618 PSTVCRAQLP
-628 LEVSRLLAKYSVEAW
+628 LDVSRLLTKYGIEAW

-654 YGNAELAI
+654 FGNAELAVQ
-662 HTLRQLQKMG
+662 TLRQLQKMG

-691 SVDADILKIDGNFIR
+691 SVDADILKIDGSFIR

-748 LGIDYVQGSLIGK
+748 LGIDYIQGYLVGM
-761 PVDLDSLPESEASLA
+761 PVEMETLLEGEAPAVSA
-776 DA
+776 

>member
-1 MFAGVK
+1 MNIFAF
-7 PGHVRQVGC
+7 
-16 LSLFSLRSKKGF
+16 LKK
-28 NRASMKILQ
+28 NQ
-37 FLTRQKDRWW
+37 HRWW
-47 ALPLILPVV
+47 VLPLILPVV
-56 LLPVLSVVN
+56 LLPVLSVAN
-65 TLTQLGDGIVALYY
+65 TFTHLGDGIAALYY

-86 TMMMFF
+86 SLMMFF
-92 GVEALPGIVLS
+92 GLEALPGIVLS
-103 LFFRYYASVGLFETV
+103 LFIRYYPSVGMFETV
-118 AGILHFI
+118 AGVLHFI

-160 VFCPA
+160 AFCPA
-165 TLFLVLFQFAVYL
+165 TLFLLLFQFAVYL
-178 GIYES
+178 GVYES
-183 RQSLAGLNPFNIRT
+183 RQSLAGLNPLNIRT

-221 IRHPRYVR
+221 IRHPRY
-229 TLFSQ
+229 LKSLISQ
-234 IRAQIDKKVTAV
+234 IRTQIDKKVTRA
-246 EFLIWAGALVGL
+246 EFLIWAIALAGL
-258 LTMLLIP
+258 LSLLLLP

-270 SIFSTNYTL
+270 SIFTTNYTL

-297 MSIVW
+297 ISLIW
-302 TPVLLVSIHYFYRYI
+302 IPILLVSIHYFYRYI
-317 PLHQGYDIQLAIT
+317 PVNQGYDIQLAIT

-352 AVNIRSR
+352 AVNKRSR
-359 RLALLDPVVHM
+359 RLALLDPVLHM

-385 SALGLLRIPEL
+385 SALCLLRVPEL
-396 EVLGRNYGVL
+396 EILGRNYGVL
-406 LRIQYKQQLAQWI
+406 LRIQYKQQLAQWV
-419 NGILQPNERV
+419 NGTLQPNEQV
-429 YHLTGYDL
+429 YHLTGCDM
-437 AVRLNSESHQ
+437 AVRLNAESHQ
-447 QRIDALD
+447 QRIETLD

-462 LWDGMP
+462 VWDGMP
-468 LQPQVGVG
+468 LQPQVGVS

-491 GELGVIADLSIST
+491 GELGVVADLSLSS

-524 KVAMMSR
+524 KVAVMSR
-531 LQRALDQSEFTL
+531 LQRALDNNAFTL
-543 MVQPVRGLRGDRYHE
+543 LVQPVRGLRGDRYHE
-558 VLLRMPDDNGNFIVP
+558 VLLRMTDANGLLISP
-573 DRFLPVAQEFGLS
+573 EQFLPIAQEFGLS
-586 SRVDLWVLERTLG
+586 SRVDLWVLEHTLR
-599 FLAEHRDR
+599 FLAAHRER

-618 PSTVCRAQFP
+618 PSTVCRVQFP
-628 LEVSRLLAKYSVEAW
+628 LEVSRLLAKYAIEPW
-643 QLIFEVTESTT
+643 QLIFEVTECSTFC
-654 YGNAELAI
+654 NAEQGLHI
-662 HTLRQLQKMG
+662 LRQLQKMG

-691 SVDADILKIDGNFIR
+691 SVDADILKIDGDFIR
-706 NIVSNS
+706 NIVNNS

-748 LGIDYVQGSLIGK
+748 LGIDYVQGCLIGR
-761 PVDLDSLPESEASLA
+761 PAPLESLLEAEASTA

>member
-1 MFAGVK
+1 
-7 PGHVRQVGC
+7 
-16 LSLFSLRSKKGF
+16 
-28 NRASMKILQ
+28 
-37 FLTRQKDRWW
+37 
-47 ALPLILPVV
+47 
-56 LLPVLSVVN
+56 
-65 TLTQLGDGIVALYY
+65 
-79 LPLSFLL
+79 
-86 TMMMFF
+86 MMFF
-92 GVEALPGIVLS
+92 GLEALPGIVLS
-103 LFFRYYASVGLFETV
+103 LFIRYYPSVGMFETV
-118 AGILHFI
+118 AGVLHFI
-125 VPIVLSWGGYRVF
+125 VPLVLSWGGYRVF
-138 APRRNMTAYGDV
+138 APRRNMTAYGDI

-160 VFCPA
+160 VICPA

-178 GIYES
+178 GVYES
-183 RQSLAGLNPFNIRT
+183 RQSLAGLNPLNIRT

-221 IRHPRYVR
+221 IRHPRYIKS
-229 TLFSQ
+229 LLSQ
-234 IRAQIDKKVTAV
+234 IRFQIDKKVTAA
-246 EFLIWAGALVGL
+246 EFLLWAIALGGL
-258 LTMLLIP
+258 LSLLLLPI
-265 MNENS
+265 NENS
-270 SIFSTNYTL
+270 SIFTTNYTL

-297 MSIVW
+297 ISLIW
-302 TPVLLVSIHYFYRYI
+302 TPILLVSIHYFYRYI
-317 PLHQGYDIQLAIT
+317 PVNAGYDIQLAIT

-352 AVNIRSR
+352 AVNKHAR

-385 SALGLLRIPEL
+385 SALCLLRIPEL
-396 EVLGRNYGVL
+396 EILGRNYGVQ
-406 LRIQYKQQLAQWI
+406 LRIQYKQQLAQWV
-419 NGILQPNERV
+419 NATLQPNEQV
-429 YHLTGYDL
+429 YHLTGYDM
-437 AVRLNSESHQ
+437 AVRLNAESHQ

-462 LWDGMP
+462 VWDGMP
-468 LQPQVGVG
+468 LQPQVGVS
-476 YCYVRSPVNHLYLVL
+476 YYYVRSPVNHLYLVL
-491 GELGVIADLSIST
+491 GELAVVADLSLSS

-531 LQRALDQSEFTL
+531 LQKALDNDEFIL
-543 MVQPVRGLRGDRYHE
+543 LVQPVRGLRGDCYHE
-558 VLLRMPDDNGNFIVP
+558 VLLRMPDTNGILISP
-573 DRFLPVAQEFGLS
+573 DQFLPVAQEFGLS
-586 SRVDLWVLERTLG
+586 SRVDLWVLEHTLR
-599 FLAEHRDR
+599 FLAAYRER

-618 PSTVCRAQFP
+618 PSTVCRVQFP
-628 LEVSRLLAKYSVEAW
+628 LEVSRVLAKYAIEPW
-643 QLIFEVTESTT
+643 QLIFEVTECSNFC
-654 YGNAELAI
+654 NAEQALHI
-662 HTLRQLQKMG
+662 LSQLQKMG

-691 SVDADILKIDGNFIR
+691 SVDADILKIDGDFIR
-706 NIVSNS
+706 NIVNNS

-748 LGIDYVQGSLIGK
+748 LGIDYVQGYLIGR
-761 PVDLDSLPESEASLA
+761 PAPLESLLETEASCA

>member
-1 MFAGVK
+1 MNIFAF
-7 PGHVRQVGC
+7 
-16 LSLFSLRSKKGF
+16 LKK
-28 NRASMKILQ
+28 NKH
-37 FLTRQKDRWW
+37 RWW
-47 ALPLILPVV
+47 VLPLILPVV
-56 LLPVLSVVN
+56 LLPVLSVTN
-65 TLTQLGDGIVALYY
+65 TFTHLGDGIAALYY

-86 TMMMFF
+86 SLMMFF
-92 GVEALPGIVLS
+92 GLEALPGIVLS
-103 LFFRYYASVGLFETV
+103 LFIRYYPSVGMFETV
-118 AGILHFI
+118 AGVLHFI

-160 VFCPA
+160 AFCPA
-165 TLFLVLFQFAVYL
+165 TLFLLLFQFAVYL
-178 GIYES
+178 GVYES
-183 RQSLAGLNPFNIRT
+183 RQSLAGLNPLNIRT

-221 IRHPRYVR
+221 IRHPRY
-229 TLFSQ
+229 LKSLISQ
-234 IRAQIDKKVTAV
+234 IRTQIDKKVTRA
-246 EFLIWAGALVGL
+246 EFLIWAIALAGL
-258 LTMLLIP
+258 LSLLLLP

-270 SIFSTNYTL
+270 SIFTTNYTL

-297 MSIVW
+297 ISLIW
-302 TPVLLVSIHYFYRYI
+302 IPILLVSIHYFYRYI
-317 PLHQGYDIQLAIT
+317 PVNQGYDIQLAIT

-352 AVNIRSR
+352 AVNKRSR
-359 RLALLDPVVHM
+359 RLALLDPVLHM

-385 SALGLLRIPEL
+385 SALCLLRVPEL
-396 EVLGRNYGVL
+396 EILGRNYGVL
-406 LRIQYKQQLAQWI
+406 LRIQYKQQLAQWV
-419 NGILQPNERV
+419 NGTLQPNEQV
-429 YHLTGYDL
+429 YHLTGCDI
-437 AVRLNSESHQ
+437 AVRLNAESHQ
-447 QRIDALD
+447 QRIETLD

-462 LWDGMP
+462 VWDGMP
-468 LQPQVGVG
+468 LQPQVGVS

-491 GELGVIADLSIST
+491 GELGVVADLSLSS

-524 KVAMMSR
+524 KVAVMSR
-531 LQRALDQSEFTL
+531 LQRALDNNAFTL
-543 MVQPVRGLRGDRYHE
+543 LVQPVRGLRGDRYHE
-558 VLLRMPDDNGNFIVP
+558 VLLRMTDANGLLISP
-573 DRFLPVAQEFGLS
+573 EQFLPIAQEFGLS
-586 SRVDLWVLERTLG
+586 SRVDLWVLEHTLR
-599 FLAEHRDR
+599 FLAAHRER

-618 PSTVCRAQFP
+618 PSTVCRVQFP
-628 LEVSRLLAKYSVEAW
+628 LEVSRLLAKYAIEPW
-643 QLIFEVTESTT
+643 QLIFEVTECSTFC
-654 YGNAELAI
+654 NAEQGLHI
-662 HTLRQLQKMG
+662 LRQLQKMG

-691 SVDADILKIDGNFIR
+691 SVDADILKIDGDFIR
-706 NIVSNS
+706 NIVNNS

-748 LGIDYVQGSLIGK
+748 LGIDYVQGYLIGR
-761 PVDLDSLPESEASLA
+761 PAPLESLLEAEASTA

>member
-1 MFAGVK
+1 M
-7 PGHVRQVGC
+7 
-16 LSLFSLRSKKGF
+16 
-28 NRASMKILQ
+28 NILA
-37 FLTRQKDRWW
+37 FLKRNKDRWW

-56 LLPVLSVVN
+56 LLPVLSAAN

-86 TMMMFF
+86 VLMLFF
-92 GVEALPGIVLS
+92 GFAAVPGIVLS
-103 LFFRYYASVGLFETV
+103 LFIRYYDAVGLFETV
-118 AGILHFI
+118 AGVLHFI
-125 VPIVLSWGGYRVF
+125 VPLVLSWGGYRVF
-138 APRRNMTAYGDV
+138 APRRNMTGYGDT
-150 RLMAQ
+150 RLMPQ
-155 RIFWQ
+155 RLFWQ

-178 GIYES
+178 GVYES
-183 RQSLAGLNPFNIRT
+183 RQSLAGLNPLNIRT

-221 IRHPRYVR
+221 IRHPCYLTR
-229 TLFSQ
+229 FISQ
-234 IRAQIDKKVTAV
+234 IRLQIDKKVTLV
-246 EFLIWAGALVGL
+246 EFLLWAITLGGL
-258 LTMLLIP
+258 LSLLLLP

-270 SIFSTNYTL
+270 SIFTTNYTL

-297 MSIVW
+297 ISLIW
-302 TPVLLVSIHYFYRYI
+302 TPVLLVSIHYFYHYI
-317 PLHQGYDIQLAIT
+317 PVNAGYDIQLAIT

-352 AVNIRSR
+352 AVNKRTR

-385 SALGLLRIPEL
+385 SALCLLRIPEL
-396 EVLGRNYGVL
+396 EILGRNYGVL
-406 LRIQYKQQLAQWI
+406 LRILYKQQLAQWI
-419 NGILQPNERV
+419 NGTLQPNEQV
-429 YHLTGYDL
+429 YHLTGCDL
-437 AVRLNSESHQ
+437 AVRLNAESHQ
-447 QRIDALD
+447 QRIDTLD

-462 LWDGMP
+462 VWDGMP
-468 LQPQVGVG
+468 LQPQVGVS
-476 YCYVRSPVNHLYLVL
+476 YCYVRSPVTHLYLVL
-491 GELGVIADLSIST
+491 GELGVVADLSLSS

-531 LQRALDQSEFTL
+531 LQKALDNSAFTL
-543 MVQPVRGLRGDRYHE
+543 LAQPVRGLRGDRYHE
-558 VLLRMPDDNGNFIVP
+558 ILLRMPDVDGLLLSP
-573 DRFLPVAQEFGLS
+573 DQFLPVAQEFGLS
-586 SRVDLWVLERTLG
+586 SRVDLWVLDHTLR
-599 FLAEHRDR
+599 FLAEHREQ
-607 LPGQRFAINLA
+607 LPGHRFAINLA
-618 PSTVCRAQFP
+618 PSTVCRVQFP
-628 LEVSRLLAKYSVEAW
+628 LEVSRLLAKYAIEPW
-643 QLIFEVTESTT
+643 QLIFEVTECSTF
-654 YGNAELAI
+654 GNGEQAQHILQ
-662 HTLRQLQKMG
+662 QLQKMG

-691 SVDADILKIDGNFIR
+691 SVDADILKIDGSFIR
-706 NIVSNS
+706 NIVNNS

-731 VVAEYVETEEIR
+731 VVAEYVEPEEIR

-748 LGIDYVQGSLIGK
+748 LGIDYVQGYLIGR
-761 PVDLDSLPESEASLA
+761 PVALASLLEAEASVA

>member
-1 MFAGVK
+1 M
-7 PGHVRQVGC
+7 
-16 LSLFSLRSKKGF
+16 
-28 NRASMKILQ
+28 NILHI
-37 FLTRQKDRWW
+37 LTRNKDRWW
-47 ALPLILPVV
+47 ALPLILPVA
-56 LLPVLSVVN
+56 LLPVISLAN
-65 TLTQLGDGIVALYY
+65 TLTLLGDGIAALYY

-86 TMMMFF
+86 SLMMFF

-103 LFFRYYASVGLFETV
+103 LFFRYYPSVGMFETV
-118 AGILHFI
+118 AGIMHFI
-125 VPIVLSWGGYRVF
+125 IPLVLSWGGYRVF
-138 APRRNMTAYGDV
+138 APRRNMTAYGDI
-150 RLMAQ
+150 RLMGQ

-160 VFCPA
+160 AFCPA

-178 GIYES
+178 GVYES
-183 RQSLAGLNPFNIRT
+183 RQSLAGLNPMNIRT

-206 SGLTGVPLSYLLIRL
+206 SGLTGVPLSYLLIRVV
-221 IRHPRYVR
+221 RHPRYIR
-229 TLFSQ
+229 SLISQ
-234 IRAQIDKKVTAV
+234 IRAQVDKKVSAV
-246 EFLIWAGALVGL
+246 EFLVWFIALGGMLSL
-258 LTMLLIP
+258 LLLP

-297 MSIVW
+297 MSIIW

-317 PLHQGYDIQLAIT
+317 PVNQGYDIQLAIT

-343 MSMLATRQR
+343 LSMLATRQR

-385 SALGLLRIPEL
+385 SALCLLRIPEL

-419 NGILQPNERV
+419 NGTLQPNERV

-437 AVRLNSESHQ
+437 AVRLNAESHQ
-447 QRIDALD
+447 QRIDTLD

-462 LWDGMP
+462 VWDGMP
-468 LQPQVGVG
+468 LQPQVGLS

-491 GELGVIADLSIST
+491 GELGVIADLSLST

-531 LQRALDQSEFTL
+531 LQTALEQNAFTL
-543 MVQPVRGLRGDRYHE
+543 MIQPVRGLRGDSYHE
-558 VLLRMPDDNGNFIVP
+558 VLLRMPDMSGVLISP
-573 DRFLPVAQEFGLS
+573 DQFLPVAQEFGLS
-586 SRVDLWVLERTLG
+586 SRVDLWVIERTLS
-599 FLAEHRDR
+599 FLAEHRQR

-618 PSTVCRAQFP
+618 PSTVCRAQLP
-628 LEVSRLLAKYSVEAW
+628 LDVSRLLTKYGIEAW

-654 YGNAELAI
+654 FGNAELAVQ
-662 HTLRQLQKMG
+662 TLRQLQKMG

-691 SVDADILKIDGNFIR
+691 SVDADILKIDGSFIR

-748 LGIDYVQGSLIGK
+748 LGIDYIQGYLVGM
-761 PVDLDSLPESEASLA
+761 PVEMETLLEGEAPAVSA
-776 DA
+776 

>member
-1 MFAGVK
+1 
-7 PGHVRQVGC
+7 
-16 LSLFSLRSKKGF
+16 
-28 NRASMKILQ
+28 MKILQ

-558 VLLRMPDDNGNFIVP
+558 VLLRMPDDNGDFIVP

>member
-1 MFAGVK
+1 MPVIIF
-7 PGHVRQVGC
+7 
-16 LSLFSLRSKKGF
+16 LLEKKGF
-28 NRASMKILQ
+28 NRASMNIFA
-37 FLTRQKDRWW
+37 FLKKNQHRWW
-47 ALPLILPVV
+47 VLPLILPVV
-56 LLPVLSVVN
+56 LLPVLSVAN
-65 TLTQLGDGIVALYY
+65 TFTHLGDGIAALYY

-86 TMMMFF
+86 SLMMFF
-92 GVEALPGIVLS
+92 GLEALPGIVLS
-103 LFFRYYASVGLFETV
+103 LFIRYYPSVGMFETV
-118 AGILHFI
+118 AGVLHFI

-160 VFCPA
+160 AFCPA
-165 TLFLVLFQFAVYL
+165 TLFLLLFQFAVYL
-178 GIYES
+178 GVYES
-183 RQSLAGLNPFNIRT
+183 RQSLAGLNPLNIRT

-221 IRHPRYVR
+221 IRHPRY
-229 TLFSQ
+229 LKSLISQ
-234 IRAQIDKKVTAV
+234 IRTQIDKKVTRA
-246 EFLIWAGALVGL
+246 EFLIWAIALAGL
-258 LTMLLIP
+258 LSLLLLP

-270 SIFSTNYTL
+270 SIFTTNYTL

-297 MSIVW
+297 ISLIW
-302 TPVLLVSIHYFYRYI
+302 IPILLVSIHYFYRYI
-317 PLHQGYDIQLAIT
+317 PVNQGYDIQLAIT

-352 AVNIRSR
+352 AVNKRSR
-359 RLALLDPVVHM
+359 RLALLDPVLHM

-385 SALGLLRIPEL
+385 SALCLLRVPEL
-396 EVLGRNYGVL
+396 EILGRNYGVL

-419 NGILQPNERV
+419 NGTLQPNEQV
-429 YHLTGYDL
+429 YHLTGCDM
-437 AVRLNSESHQ
+437 AVRLNAESHQ
-447 QRIDALD
+447 QRIETLD

-462 LWDGMP
+462 VWDGMP
-468 LQPQVGVG
+468 LQPQVGVS

-491 GELGVIADLSIST
+491 GELGVVADLSLSS

-524 KVAMMSR
+524 KVAVMSR
-531 LQRALDQSEFTL
+531 LQRALDNNAFTL
-543 MVQPVRGLRGDRYHE
+543 LVQPVRGLRGDRYHE
-558 VLLRMPDDNGNFIVP
+558 VLLRMTDANGLLISP
-573 DRFLPVAQEFGLS
+573 EQFLPIAQEFGLS
-586 SRVDLWVLERTLG
+586 SRVDLWVLEHTLR
-599 FLAEHRDR
+599 FLAAHRER

-618 PSTVCRAQFP
+618 PSTVCRVQFP
-628 LEVSRLLAKYSVEAW
+628 LEVSRLLAKYAIEPW
-643 QLIFEVTESTT
+643 QLIFEVTECSTFC
-654 YGNAELAI
+654 NAEQGLHI
-662 HTLRQLQKMG
+662 LRQLQKMG

-691 SVDADILKIDGNFIR
+691 SVDADILKIDGDFIR
-706 NIVSNS
+706 NIVNNS

-748 LGIDYVQGSLIGK
+748 LGIDYVQGYLIGR
-761 PVDLDSLPESEASLA
+761 PAPLESLLEAEASTT

>member
-1 MFAGVK
+1 MPVIIF
-7 PGHVRQVGC
+7 
-16 LSLFSLRSKKGF
+16 LLEKKGF
-28 NRASMKILQ
+28 NRASMNIFA
-37 FLTRQKDRWW
+37 FLKKNQHRWW
-47 ALPLILPVV
+47 LLPLILPVV
-56 LLPVLSVVN
+56 LLPVLSVAN
-65 TLTQLGDGIVALYY
+65 TFTHLGDGIAALYY

-86 TMMMFF
+86 SLMMFF
-92 GVEALPGIVLS
+92 GLEALPGIVLA
-103 LFFRYYASVGLFETV
+103 LFIRYYPSVGMFETV
-118 AGILHFI
+118 AGVLHFI

-160 VFCPA
+160 AFCPA
-165 TLFLVLFQFAVYL
+165 TLFLLLFQFAVYL
-178 GIYES
+178 GVYES
-183 RQSLAGLNPFNIRT
+183 RQSLAGLNPLNIRT

-221 IRHPRYVR
+221 IRHPRY
-229 TLFSQ
+229 LKSLISQ
-234 IRAQIDKKVTAV
+234 IRTQIDKKVTRA
-246 EFLIWAGALVGL
+246 EFLIWAIALAGL
-258 LTMLLIP
+258 LSLLLLP

-270 SIFSTNYTL
+270 SIFTTNYTL

-297 MSIVW
+297 ISLIW
-302 TPVLLVSIHYFYRYI
+302 IPILLVSIHYFYRYI
-317 PLHQGYDIQLAIT
+317 PVNQGYDIQLAIT

-352 AVNIRSR
+352 AVNKRSR
-359 RLALLDPVVHM
+359 RLALLDPVLHM

-385 SALGLLRIPEL
+385 SALCLLRVPEL
-396 EVLGRNYGVL
+396 EILGRNYGVL

-419 NGILQPNERV
+419 NGTLQPNEQV
-429 YHLTGYDL
+429 YHLTGCDM
-437 AVRLNSESHQ
+437 AVRLNAESHQ
-447 QRIDALD
+447 QRIETLD

-462 LWDGMP
+462 VWDGMP
-468 LQPQVGVG
+468 LQPQVGVS

-491 GELGVIADLSIST
+491 GELGVVADLSLSS

-524 KVAMMSR
+524 KVAVMSR
-531 LQRALDQSEFTL
+531 LQRALDNNAFTL
-543 MVQPVRGLRGDRYHE
+543 LVQPVRGLRGDSYHE
-558 VLLRMPDDNGNFIVP
+558 VLLRMTDANGLLISP
-573 DRFLPVAQEFGLS
+573 EQFLPIAQEFGLS
-586 SRVDLWVLERTLG
+586 SRVDLWVLEHTLR
-599 FLAEHRDR
+599 FLAAHRER

-618 PSTVCRAQFP
+618 PSTVCRVQFP
-628 LEVSRLLAKYSVEAW
+628 LEVSRLLAKYAIEPW
-643 QLIFEVTESTT
+643 QLIFEVTECSTFC
-654 YGNAELAI
+654 NAEQGLHI
-662 HTLRQLQKMG
+662 LRQLQKMG

-691 SVDADILKIDGNFIR
+691 SVDADILKIDGDFIR
-706 NIVSNS
+706 NIVNNS

-748 LGIDYVQGSLIGK
+748 LGIDYVQGYLIGR
-761 PVDLDSLPESEASLA
+761 PAPLESLLEAEASTA

>member
-1 MFAGVK
+1 MPVIIF
-7 PGHVRQVGC
+7 
-16 LSLFSLRSKKGF
+16 LLEKKGV
-28 NRASMKILQ
+28 NRASMNIFA
-37 FLTRQKDRWW
+37 FLKKNKHRWW
-47 ALPLILPVV
+47 VLPLILPVV
-56 LLPVLSVVN
+56 LLPVLSVAN
-65 TLTQLGDGIVALYY
+65 TFKHLGDGIAALYY

-86 TMMMFF
+86 SLMMFF
-92 GVEALPGIVLS
+92 GLEALPGIVLS
-103 LFFRYYASVGLFETV
+103 LFIRYYPSVGMFETV
-118 AGILHFI
+118 AGVLHFI

-160 VFCPA
+160 AFCPA
-165 TLFLVLFQFAVYL
+165 TLFLLLFQFAVYL
-178 GIYES
+178 GVYES
-183 RQSLAGLNPFNIRT
+183 RQSLAGLNPLNIRT

-221 IRHPRYVR
+221 IRHPRY
-229 TLFSQ
+229 LKSLISQ
-234 IRAQIDKKVTAV
+234 IRTQIDKKVTRA
-246 EFLIWAGALVGL
+246 EFVIWAIALAGL
-258 LTMLLIP
+258 LSLLLLP

-270 SIFSTNYTL
+270 SIFTTNYTL

-297 MSIVW
+297 ISLIW
-302 TPVLLVSIHYFYRYI
+302 IPILLVSIHYFYRYI
-317 PLHQGYDIQLAIT
+317 PVNQGYDIQLAIT

-352 AVNIRSR
+352 AVNKRSR
-359 RLALLDPVVHM
+359 RLALLDPVLHM

-385 SALGLLRIPEL
+385 SALCLLRVPEL
-396 EVLGRNYGVL
+396 EILGRNYGVL

-419 NGILQPNERV
+419 NGTLQPNEQV
-429 YHLTGYDL
+429 YHLTGCDM
-437 AVRLNSESHQ
+437 AVRLNAESHQ
-447 QRIDALD
+447 QRIETLD

-462 LWDGMP
+462 VWDGMP
-468 LQPQVGVG
+468 LQPQVGVS

-491 GELGVIADLSIST
+491 GELGVVADLSLSS

-524 KVAMMSR
+524 KVAVMSR
-531 LQRALDQSEFTL
+531 LQRALDNNAFTL
-543 MVQPVRGLRGDRYHE
+543 LVQPVRGLRGDSYHE
-558 VLLRMPDDNGNFIVP
+558 VLLRMTDANGLLISP
-573 DRFLPVAQEFGLS
+573 EQFLPIAQEFGLS
-586 SRVDLWVLERTLG
+586 SRVDLWVLEHTLR
-599 FLAEHRDR
+599 FLAAHRER

-618 PSTVCRAQFP
+618 PSTVCRVQFP
-628 LEVSRLLAKYSVEAW
+628 LEVSRLLAKYAIEPW
-643 QLIFEVTESTT
+643 QLIFEVTECSTFC
-654 YGNAELAI
+654 NAEQGLHI
-662 HTLRQLQKMG
+662 LRQLQKMG

-691 SVDADILKIDGNFIR
+691 SVDADILKIDGDFIR
-706 NIVSNS
+706 NIVNNS

-748 LGIDYVQGSLIGK
+748 LGIDYVQGYLIGR
-761 PVDLDSLPESEASLA
+761 PAPLESLLEAEASTA

>member
-1 MFAGVK
+1 MLEFCRAAYPSGRMPVFTY
-7 PGHVRQVGC
+7 PLER
-16 LSLFSLRSKKGF
+16 KGF
-28 NRASMKILQ
+28 NRASMKILHI
-37 FLTRQKDRWW
+37 LTRNKDRWW
-47 ALPLILPVV
+47 ALPLVLPVT
-56 LLPVLSVVN
+56 LLPLLSLAN
-65 TLTQLGDGIVALYY
+65 TLTQIGEGITTLYY

-86 TMMMFF
+86 SLMMFF
-92 GVEALPGIVLS
+92 GPEALPGIVLS
-103 LFFRYYASVGLFETV
+103 LLLRYCPTLGIFEAAT
-118 AGILHFI
+118 ATLHFI
-125 VPIVLSWGGYRVF
+125 FPIVLSWGGFRVF
-138 APRRNMTAYGDV
+138 SPKRNMTAYGDI
-150 RLMAQ
+150 RLMGQ

-178 GIYES
+178 GIYDS
-183 RQSLAGLNPFNIRT
+183 RQSLAGLNPLNIRT

-206 SGLTGVPLSYLLIRL
+206 SGLTGVPLSYLLIRT
-221 IRHPRYVR
+221 IRHPRYIR
-229 TLFSQ
+229 SFISQ
-234 IRAQIDKKVTAV
+234 IRAQIDKKVSAV
-246 EFLIWAGALVGL
+246 EFLAWFITLGGL
-258 LTMLLIP
+258 LSLLLIP

-270 SIFSTNYTL
+270 TIFSTNYTL

-297 MSIVW
+297 MSIIW

-317 PLHQGYDIQLAIT
+317 PAGQGYDVQLAIT

-385 SALGLLRIPEL
+385 SALCLLRIPEL
-396 EVLGRNYGVL
+396 EILGRNYGVL
-406 LRIQYKQQLAQWI
+406 LRIQYKQQLAEWI
-419 NGILQPNERV
+419 NGTLQPDERV
-429 YHLTGYDL
+429 YHLTGCDL
-437 AVRLNSESHQ
+437 AVRLNAESHQ
-447 QRIDALD
+447 QRIGTLD

-462 LWDGMP
+462 VWDGMP
-468 LQPQVGVG
+468 LQPQVGFS

-491 GELGVIADLSIST
+491 GELGVIADLSLST

-513 GAVHLQRSLKD
+513 GAAHLQRSLKD

-531 LQRALDQSEFTL
+531 LQTALEQNAFTL
-543 MVQPVRGLRGDRYHE
+543 MVQPVRGLRGDSYHE
-558 VLLRMPDDNGNFIVP
+558 VLLRMVDANGALISP
-573 DRFLPVAQEFGLS
+573 EQFLPVAQEFGLS
-586 SRVDLWVLERTLG
+586 SRVDLWVIERTLS
-599 FLAEHRDR
+599 FMAEHRQR

-618 PSTVCRAQFP
+618 PSTVCRAQLP
-628 LEVSRLLAKYSVEAW
+628 AEVSRLLIRYGIEAW
-643 QLIFEVTESTT
+643 QLIFEVTESSTF
-654 YGNAELAI
+654 GNAELAEQ
-662 HTLRQLQKMG
+662 TLRQLQKMG
-672 VRIAIDDFGTGYAS
+672 ARIAIDDFGTGYAS

-691 SVDADILKIDGNFIR
+691 SVDADILKIDGSFIR

-748 LGIDYVQGSLIGK
+748 LGIDYIQGYLIGM
-761 PVDLDSLPESEASLA
+761 PVALETLLEGQAPGAGA
-776 DA
+776 

>member
-1 MFAGVK
+1 MNIIA
-7 PGHVRQVGC
+7 
-16 LSLFSLRSKKGF
+16 
-28 NRASMKILQ
+28 
-37 FLTRQKDRWW
+37 FLKNNEDRWW

-56 LLPVLSVVN
+56 LLPLLSVAN
-65 TLTQLGDGIVALYY
+65 TFTQLGEGIVALYY

-86 TMMMFF
+86 SLMMFF
-92 GVEALPGIVLS
+92 GLEALPGIALS
-103 LFFRYYASVGLFETV
+103 LFIRYYPSGGMFETV
-118 AGILHFI
+118 STMLHFI

-138 APRRNMTAYGDV
+138 APGRSMTAYGDI

-178 GIYES
+178 GVYES
-183 RQSLAGLNPFNIRT
+183 RQSLAGLSPLNIRT
-197 LINYQALLV
+197 LINYQTLLV

-221 IRHPRYVR
+221 IRHPRYIKS
-229 TLFSQ
+229 LISQ
-234 IRAQIDKKVTAV
+234 IRMQIEKKVTV
-246 EFLIWAGALVGL
+246 TEFLIWVFALGGL
-258 LTMLLIP
+258 LSLLLLP

-287 WGAMRFGYKL
+287 WAAMRFGYKL
-297 MSIVW
+297 VSLIW

-343 MSMLATRQR
+343 MSMLATHQR
-352 AVNIRSR
+352 TVNQRSR

-370 PNLRALSRDLAKNPW
+370 PNLRSLLNDLAKNPW
-385 SALGLLRIPEL
+385 SALCLLRIPEL
-396 EVLGRNYGVL
+396 EILGRNYGVL
-406 LRIQYKQQLAQWI
+406 LRILYKQQLAQWI
-419 NGILQPNERV
+419 NDKLQSNEKV
-429 YHLTGYDL
+429 YHLTGCDL
-437 AVRLNSESHQ
+437 AIRLNAESHQ
-447 QRIDALD
+447 QRIETLD

-462 LWDGMP
+462 VWDGMP
-468 LQPQVGVG
+468 LQPQVGVS

-491 GELGVIADLSIST
+491 GELGVVADLSLSS

-513 GAVHLQRSLKD
+513 GAVHLQRSLRD

-531 LQRALDQSEFTL
+531 LQRALDNNEFTL
-543 MVQPVRGLRGDRYHE
+543 LVQPVCGQRGDRYHE
-558 VLLRMPDDNGNFIVP
+558 VLLRMQDANGVLISP
-573 DRFLPVAQEFGLS
+573 EHFLPVAQEFGLS
-586 SRVDLWVLERTLG
+586 SRVDLWVLDRTLR
-599 FLAEHRDR
+599 FLATHRER

-618 PSTVCRAQFP
+618 PSTVCRVQFP
-628 LEVSRLLAKYSVEAW
+628 LEVSRLLTKYAIEPW
-643 QLIFEVTESTT
+643 QLIFEVTECSTF
-654 YGNAELAI
+654 GSAEQAQQILG
-662 HTLRQLQKMG
+662 QLQKMG
-672 VRIAIDDFGTGYAS
+672 VCIAIDDFGTGYAS

-691 SVDADILKIDGNFIR
+691 SVDADILKIDGSFVR
-706 NIVSNS
+706 NIVNNS

-748 LGIDYVQGSLIGK
+748 LGIDYVQGYLIGR
-761 PVDLDSLPESEASLA
+761 PAPLESLLEAEASPA

>member
-1 MFAGVK
+1 MNILAF
-7 PGHVRQVGC
+7 
-16 LSLFSLRSKKGF
+16 LKK
-28 NRASMKILQ
+28 NEN
-37 FLTRQKDRWW
+37 RWW

-56 LLPVLSVVN
+56 LLPVLSIAN
-65 TLTQLGDGIVALYY
+65 TFTRLGDGIAALYY
-79 LPLSFLL
+79 LPLSLL
-86 TMMMFF
+86 LSLMMFF
-92 GVEALPGIVLS
+92 GLEALPGIVLS
-103 LFFRYYASVGLFETV
+103 LFIRYYPSVGMFETV
-118 AGILHFI
+118 AGIFHFV
-125 VPIVLSWGGYRVF
+125 VPLVLSWGGYRVF
-138 APRRNMTAYGDV
+138 SPRRNMTAYGDV

-178 GIYES
+178 GVYES
-183 RQSLAGLNPFNIRT
+183 RQSLAGLNPLNIRT
-197 LINYQALLV
+197 LINYQTLLV

-221 IRHPRYVR
+221 LRHPRYIKS
-229 TLFSQ
+229 LLSQ
-234 IRAQIDKKVTAV
+234 IRSEIDKKVTVV
-246 EFLIWAGALVGL
+246 ELLVWAIALGGL
-258 LTMLLIP
+258 LSLLLLP

-270 SIFSTNYTL
+270 SIFTTNYTL

-297 MSIVW
+297 ISLIW
-302 TPVLLVSIHYFYRYI
+302 TPILLVSIHYFYRYI
-317 PLHQGYDIQLAIT
+317 PVNPGYDIQLAIT

-352 AVNIRSR
+352 AANKRSR

-385 SALGLLRIPEL
+385 SALCLLRIPEL
-396 EVLGRNYGVL
+396 EILGRNYGVL
-406 LRIQYKQQLAQWI
+406 LRIQYKQQLAQWV
-419 NGILQPNERV
+419 NGILQPNELV

-437 AVRLNSESHQ
+437 AVRLNAESHQ
-447 QRIDALD
+447 QRIEALD

-462 LWDGMP
+462 VWDGMP
-468 LQPQVGVG
+468 LQPQVGVS

-491 GELGVIADLSIST
+491 GELGVVADLSLSS

-513 GAVHLQRSLKD
+513 GAVHLQRNLKD

-531 LQRALDQSEFTL
+531 LQKALDNDEFTL
-543 MVQPVRGLRGDRYHE
+543 LVQPVRGMRGDCYHE
-558 VLLRMPDDNGNFIVP
+558 VLLRMSDINGLLISPDQ
-573 DRFLPVAQEFGLS
+573 FLPVAQELGLS
-586 SRVDLWVLERTLG
+586 SRVDLWVLEHTLR
-599 FLAEHRDR
+599 FLAAHRER

-618 PSTVCRAQFP
+618 PSTVCRVQFP
-628 LEVSRLLAKYSVEAW
+628 LEVSRLLAKYAIEPW
-643 QLIFEVTESTT
+643 QLIFEVTECSTFC
-654 YGNAELAI
+654 NAEQAQHI
-662 HTLRQLQKMG
+662 LRQLQKMG

-691 SVDADILKIDGNFIR
+691 SVDADILKIDGSFIR
-706 NIVSNS
+706 NIVNNS

-731 VVAEYVETEEIR
+731 VVAEYVESEEIR

-748 LGIDYVQGSLIGK
+748 LGIDYVQGYLIGR
-761 PVDLDSLPESEASLA
+761 PVPLESLPEAEASCA

>member
-1 MFAGVK
+1 MPVIIF
-7 PGHVRQVGC
+7 
-16 LSLFSLRSKKGF
+16 LLEKKGF
-28 NRASMKILQ
+28 NRASMNIFA
-37 FLTRQKDRWW
+37 FLKKNQHRWW
-47 ALPLILPVV
+47 VLPLILPVV
-56 LLPVLSVVN
+56 LLPVLSVAN
-65 TLTQLGDGIVALYY
+65 TFTHLGDGIAALYY

-86 TMMMFF
+86 SLMMFF
-92 GVEALPGIVLS
+92 GLEALPGIVLS
-103 LFFRYYASVGLFETV
+103 LFIRYYPSVGMFETV
-118 AGILHFI
+118 AGVLHFI

-160 VFCPA
+160 AFCPA
-165 TLFLVLFQFAVYL
+165 TLFLLLFQFAVYL
-178 GIYES
+178 GVYES
-183 RQSLAGLNPFNIRT
+183 RQSLAGLNPLNIRT

-221 IRHPRYVR
+221 IRHPRY
-229 TLFSQ
+229 LKSLISQ
-234 IRAQIDKKVTAV
+234 IRTQIDKKVTRA
-246 EFLIWAGALVGL
+246 EFLVWAIALAGL
-258 LTMLLIP
+258 LSLLLLP

-270 SIFSTNYTL
+270 SIFTTNYTL

-297 MSIVW
+297 ISLIW
-302 TPVLLVSIHYFYRYI
+302 IPILLVSIHYFYRYI
-317 PLHQGYDIQLAIT
+317 PVNQGYDIQLAIT

-352 AVNIRSR
+352 AVNKRSR
-359 RLALLDPVVHM
+359 RLALLDPVLHM

-385 SALGLLRIPEL
+385 SALCLLRVPEL
-396 EVLGRNYGVL
+396 EILGRNYGVL
-406 LRIQYKQQLAQWI
+406 LRIQYKQQLSQWV
-419 NGILQPNERV
+419 NGTLQPNEQV
-429 YHLTGYDL
+429 YHLTGCDM
-437 AVRLNSESHQ
+437 AVRLNAESHQ
-447 QRIDALD
+447 QRIETLD

-462 LWDGMP
+462 VWDGMP
-468 LQPQVGVG
+468 LQPQVGVS

-491 GELGVIADLSIST
+491 GELGVVADLSLSS

-524 KVAMMSR
+524 KVAVMSR
-531 LQRALDQSEFTL
+531 LQRALDNNAFTL
-543 MVQPVRGLRGDRYHE
+543 LVQPVRGLRGDSYHE
-558 VLLRMPDDNGNFIVP
+558 VLLRMTDANGLLISP
-573 DRFLPVAQEFGLS
+573 EQFLPIAQEFGLS
-586 SRVDLWVLERTLG
+586 SRVDLWVLEHTLR
-599 FLAEHRDR
+599 FLAAHRER

-618 PSTVCRAQFP
+618 PSTVCRVQFP
-628 LEVSRLLAKYSVEAW
+628 LEVSRLLAQYAIEPW
-643 QLIFEVTESTT
+643 QLIFEVTECSTFC
-654 YGNAELAI
+654 NAEQGLHI
-662 HTLRQLQKMG
+662 LRQLQKMG

-691 SVDADILKIDGNFIR
+691 SVDADILKIDGDFIR
-706 NIVSNS
+706 NIVNNS

-748 LGIDYVQGSLIGK
+748 LGIDYVQGYLIGR
-761 PVDLDSLPESEASLA
+761 PAPLESLLEAEASTA

>member
-1 MFAGVK
+1 MNIFAF
-7 PGHVRQVGC
+7 
-16 LSLFSLRSKKGF
+16 LKK
-28 NRASMKILQ
+28 NQ
-37 FLTRQKDRWW
+37 HRWW
-47 ALPLILPVV
+47 VLPLILPVV
-56 LLPVLSVVN
+56 LLPVLSVAN
-65 TLTQLGDGIVALYY
+65 TFTHLGDGIAALYY

-86 TMMMFF
+86 SLMMFF
-92 GVEALPGIVLS
+92 GLEALPGIVLS
-103 LFFRYYASVGLFETV
+103 LFIRYYPSVGMFETV
-118 AGILHFI
+118 AGVLHFI
-125 VPIVLSWGGYRVF
+125 IPIVLSWGGYRVF

-160 VFCPA
+160 AFCPA
-165 TLFLVLFQFAVYL
+165 TLFLLLFQFAVYL
-178 GIYES
+178 GVYES
-183 RQSLAGLNPFNIRT
+183 RQSLAGLNPLNIRT

-221 IRHPRYVR
+221 IRHPRY
-229 TLFSQ
+229 LKSLISQ
-234 IRAQIDKKVTAV
+234 IRTQIDKKVTRA
-246 EFLIWAGALVGL
+246 EFLIWAIALAGL
-258 LTMLLIP
+258 LSLLLLP

-270 SIFSTNYTL
+270 SIFTTNYTL

-297 MSIVW
+297 ISLIW
-302 TPVLLVSIHYFYRYI
+302 IPILLVSIHYFYRYI
-317 PLHQGYDIQLAIT
+317 PVNQGYDIQLAIT

-352 AVNIRSR
+352 AVNKRSR
-359 RLALLDPVVHM
+359 RLALLDPVLHM

-385 SALGLLRIPEL
+385 SALCLLRVPEL
-396 EVLGRNYGVL
+396 EILGRNYGVL

-419 NGILQPNERV
+419 NGTLQPNEQV
-429 YHLTGYDL
+429 YHLTGCDM
-437 AVRLNSESHQ
+437 AVRLNAESHQ
-447 QRIDALD
+447 QRIETLD

-462 LWDGMP
+462 VWDGMP
-468 LQPQVGVG
+468 LQPQVGVS

-491 GELGVIADLSIST
+491 GELGVVADLSLSS

-524 KVAMMSR
+524 KVAVMSR
-531 LQRALDQSEFTL
+531 LQRALDNNAFTL
-543 MVQPVRGLRGDRYHE
+543 LVQPVRGLRGDRYHE
-558 VLLRMPDDNGNFIVP
+558 VLLRMTDANGLLISP
-573 DRFLPVAQEFGLS
+573 EQFLPIAQEFGLS
-586 SRVDLWVLERTLG
+586 SRVDLWVLEHTLR
-599 FLAEHRDR
+599 FLAAHRER

-618 PSTVCRAQFP
+618 PSTVCRVQFP
-628 LEVSRLLAKYSVEAW
+628 LEVSRLLAKYAIEPW
-643 QLIFEVTESTT
+643 QLIFEVTECSTFC
-654 YGNAELAI
+654 NAEQGLHI
-662 HTLRQLQKMG
+662 LRQLQKMG

-691 SVDADILKIDGNFIR
+691 SVDADILKIDGDFIR
-706 NIVSNS
+706 NIVNNS

-748 LGIDYVQGSLIGK
+748 LGIDYVQGYLIGR
-761 PVDLDSLPESEASLA
+761 PAPLESLLEAEASTA

>member
-1 MFAGVK
+1 M
-7 PGHVRQVGC
+7 
-16 LSLFSLRSKKGF
+16 
-28 NRASMKILQ
+28 NILHI
-37 FLTRQKDRWW
+37 LTRNKDRWW
-47 ALPLILPVV
+47 ALPLILPVA
-56 LLPVLSVVN
+56 LLPVISLAN
-65 TLTQLGDGIVALYY
+65 TLTLLGDGVAALYY

-86 TMMMFF
+86 SLMMFF

-103 LFFRYYASVGLFETV
+103 LFFRYYPSVGMFETV
-118 AGILHFI
+118 AGIMHFI
-125 VPIVLSWGGYRVF
+125 IPLVLSWGGYRVF
-138 APRRNMTAYGDV
+138 APRRNMTAYGDI
-150 RLMAQ
+150 RLMGQ

-160 VFCPA
+160 AFCPA

-178 GIYES
+178 GVYES
-183 RQSLAGLNPFNIRT
+183 RQSLAGLNPMNIRT

-206 SGLTGVPLSYLLIRL
+206 SGLTGVPLSYLLIRVV
-221 IRHPRYVR
+221 RHPRYIR
-229 TLFSQ
+229 SLISQ
-234 IRAQIDKKVTAV
+234 IRAQVDKKVSAV
-246 EFLIWAGALVGL
+246 EFLVWFIALGGMLSL
-258 LTMLLIP
+258 LLLP

-297 MSIVW
+297 MSIIW

-317 PLHQGYDIQLAIT
+317 PVNQGYDIQLAIT

-343 MSMLATRQR
+343 LSMLATHQR

-385 SALGLLRIPEL
+385 SALCLLRIPEL

-419 NGILQPNERV
+419 NGTLQPNERV

-437 AVRLNSESHQ
+437 AVRLNAESHQ
-447 QRIDALD
+447 QRIDTLD

-462 LWDGMP
+462 VWDGMP
-468 LQPQVGVG
+468 LQPQVGLS

-491 GELGVIADLSIST
+491 GELGVIADLSLST

-531 LQRALDQSEFTL
+531 LQTALEQNAFTL
-543 MVQPVRGLRGDRYHE
+543 MIQPVRGLRGDSYHE
-558 VLLRMPDDNGNFIVP
+558 VLLRMPDMNGVLISP
-573 DRFLPVAQEFGLS
+573 DQFLPVAQEFGLS
-586 SRVDLWVLERTLG
+586 SRVDLWVIERTLS
-599 FLAEHRDR
+599 FLAEHRQR

-618 PSTVCRAQFP
+618 PSTVCRAQLP
-628 LEVSRLLAKYSVEAW
+628 LDVSRLLTKYGIEAW

-654 YGNAELAI
+654 FGNAELAVQ
-662 HTLRQLQKMG
+662 TLRQLQKMD

-691 SVDADILKIDGNFIR
+691 SVDADILKIDGSFIR

-748 LGIDYVQGSLIGK
+748 LGIDYIQGYLVGM
-761 PVDLDSLPESEASLA
+761 PVEMETLLEGEAPAVSA
-776 DA
+776 

>member
-1 MFAGVK
+1 MNIFAF
-7 PGHVRQVGC
+7 
-16 LSLFSLRSKKGF
+16 LKK
-28 NRASMKILQ
+28 NQ
-37 FLTRQKDRWW
+37 HRWW
-47 ALPLILPVV
+47 VLPLILPVV
-56 LLPVLSVVN
+56 LLPVLSVAN
-65 TLTQLGDGIVALYY
+65 TFTHLGDGIATLYY

-86 TMMMFF
+86 SLMMFF
-92 GVEALPGIVLS
+92 GLEALPGIVLS
-103 LFFRYYASVGLFETV
+103 LFIRYYPSVGMFETV
-118 AGILHFI
+118 AGVLHFI

-160 VFCPA
+160 AFCPA
-165 TLFLVLFQFAVYL
+165 TLFLLLFQFAVYL
-178 GIYES
+178 GVYES
-183 RQSLAGLNPFNIRT
+183 RQSLAGLNPLNIRT

-221 IRHPRYVR
+221 IRHPRY
-229 TLFSQ
+229 LKSLISQ
-234 IRAQIDKKVTAV
+234 IRTQIDKKVTRA
-246 EFLIWAGALVGL
+246 EFLIWAIALAGL
-258 LTMLLIP
+258 LSLLLLP

-270 SIFSTNYTL
+270 SIFTTNYTL

-297 MSIVW
+297 ISLIW
-302 TPVLLVSIHYFYRYI
+302 IPILLVSIHYFYRYI
-317 PLHQGYDIQLAIT
+317 PVNQGYDIQLAIT

-352 AVNIRSR
+352 AVNKRSR
-359 RLALLDPVVHM
+359 RLALLDPVLHM

-385 SALGLLRIPEL
+385 SALCLLRVPEL
-396 EVLGRNYGVL
+396 EILGRNYGVL
-406 LRIQYKQQLAQWI
+406 LRIQYKQQLAQWV
-419 NGILQPNERV
+419 NGTLQPNEQV
-429 YHLTGYDL
+429 YHLTGCDM
-437 AVRLNSESHQ
+437 AVRLNAESHQ
-447 QRIDALD
+447 QRIETLD

-462 LWDGMP
+462 VWDGMP
-468 LQPQVGVG
+468 LQPQVGVS

-491 GELGVIADLSIST
+491 GELGVVADLSLSS

-524 KVAMMSR
+524 KVAVMSR
-531 LQRALDQSEFTL
+531 LQRALDNNAFTL
-543 MVQPVRGLRGDRYHE
+543 LVQPVRGLRGDSYHE
-558 VLLRMPDDNGNFIVP
+558 VLLRMTDANGLLISP
-573 DRFLPVAQEFGLS
+573 EQFLPIAQEFGLS
-586 SRVDLWVLERTLG
+586 SRVDLWVLEHTLR
-599 FLAEHRDR
+599 FLAAHRER

-618 PSTVCRAQFP
+618 PSTVCRVQFP
-628 LEVSRLLAKYSVEAW
+628 LEVSRLLAKYAIEPW
-643 QLIFEVTESTT
+643 QLIFEVTECSTFC
-654 YGNAELAI
+654 NAEQGLHI
-662 HTLRQLQKMG
+662 LRQLQKMG

-691 SVDADILKIDGNFIR
+691 SVDADILKIDGDFIR
-706 NIVSNS
+706 NIVNNS

-748 LGIDYVQGSLIGK
+748 LGIDYVQGYLIGR
-761 PVDLDSLPESEASLA
+761 PAPLESLLEAEASTA